1 MQTFH
6 LSFDLLIILSLFND
20 GRKFENSRF
29 CFFFFVLTV
38 EGMTS
43 VHPQQENKKM
53 VLGGGGW
60 FLVDVG
66 MSNMRAPGT
75 TSHTSQGAG
84 RRRPAG
90 NHYPRV
96 FDGL

>member
-1 MQTFH
+1 
-6 LSFDLLIILSLFND
+6 
-20 GRKFENSRF
+20 
-29 CFFFFVLTV
+29 
-38 EGMTS
+38 MTS

-53 VLGGGGW
+53 VLGGGGGL